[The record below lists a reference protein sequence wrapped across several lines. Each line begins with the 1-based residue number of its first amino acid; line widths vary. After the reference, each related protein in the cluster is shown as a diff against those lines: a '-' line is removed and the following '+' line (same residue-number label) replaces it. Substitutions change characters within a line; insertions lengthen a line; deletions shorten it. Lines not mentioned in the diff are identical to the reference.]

1 MCPVSALQSAE
12 GFGLGR
18 VCLAKRTWPGTP
30 IVDSSTRA
38 SCTGLVGGAES
49 GPIVRGETP
58 DSRGEAAFGVL
69 GIREERL
76 LFPFVFW
83 VRVVPGVPGF
93 GAGMM
98 LTKRQAAG
106 RVNLIE
112 DKKRVLHRGSDAGV
126 RGEGSTLL
134 DPLPPFPPPRQAAAT
149 RLCWLARRCDGYT
162 GSLGL
167 REPQS
172 VEVGPG
178 LRPRT
183 LGTIPGGSG
192 FSFGSPVPENWCRDA
207 RAFFPQPSGSR
218 TPVRFGYTL

>member
-1 MCPVSALQSAE
+1 M
-12 GFGLGR
+12 
-18 VCLAKRTWPGTP
+18 
-30 IVDSSTRA
+30 
-38 SCTGLVGGAES
+38 
-49 GPIVRGETP
+49 
-58 DSRGEAAFGVL
+58 
-69 GIREERL
+69 
-76 LFPFVFW
+76 LFPVVFW

-126 RGEGSTLL
+126 RGKGSTRL

-192 FSFGSPVPENWCRDA
+192 FRRRGSNRGKG
-207 RAFFPQPSGSR
+207 RR
-218 TPVRFGYTL
+218 TASSHDFCLHYDCSAQNAEVGTRKKGWAGGYGACDHPYRIS